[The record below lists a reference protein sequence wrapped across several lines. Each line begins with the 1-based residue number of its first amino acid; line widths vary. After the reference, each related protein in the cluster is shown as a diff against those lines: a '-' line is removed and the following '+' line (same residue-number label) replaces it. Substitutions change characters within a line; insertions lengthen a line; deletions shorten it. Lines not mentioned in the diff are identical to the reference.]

1 MDGRK
6 NTELLFPARAI
17 LGKANSGL
25 VPGLWGAQASALR
38 LTVSCKAVVIYYK
51 PCDMKYFAYRT
62 RMNFAKEELEFPA
75 ILLLD
80 ELPWF
85 VFCLPT

>member
-6 NTELLFPARAI
+6 NTKLLFPARAI
-17 LGKANSGL
+17 LGKASNRL
-25 VPGLWGAQASALR
+25 VPGLWGGGAQASALR
-38 LTVSCKAVVIYYK
+38 SMVSCKAVVIYYK

-62 RMNFAKEELEFPA
+62 RMNLTKEELEFPV

-80 ELPWF
+80 ELP
-85 VFCLPT
+85 

>member
-17 LGKANSGL
+17 LGKASNGL

-38 LTVSCKAVVIYYK
+38 SMVSCKAVVIYYK

-62 RMNFAKEELEFPA
+62 RMNLTKEELEFPV

-80 ELPWF
+80 ELP
-85 VFCLPT
+85 